1 MALSTVKIV
10 DTIEWVK
17 KLSFGRNPVIGNNLE
32 PALSNANMVMQ
43 TILGPPFAWW
53 WNAEDL
59 VFTCNPTLNTA
70 SVTNVVVTANVAT
83 ITCANTFAVN
93 QQVIPSA
100 LVTATFLNGQIM
112 QVATASATQF
122 TANVSRTTYGT
133 AGDTG
138 TITAATTQDYAVSS
152 PEFSHIELAT
162 IQDINVTPAKWYEL
176 KEVAHLS
183 LDTIKARPQF
193 IHPISQ
199 DVNGNVTFRLMPA
212 PDKAYPVVV
221 NVMKAPTLLNS
232 VNSTWAPIPDY
243 MQYVY
248 DWGFL
253 ALTWAFADDPRFAIA
268 NQKFTAG
275 LIARATGLTD
285 GDRNIFLNTWSEL
298 TGRQQ
303 AESAQGRQARVV

>member
-1 MALSTVKIV
+1 M
-10 DTIEWVK
+10 EWAK
-17 KLSFGRNPVIGNNLE
+17 KLSFGRNSALGNNIE
-32 PALSNANMVMQ
+32 PALSNANMIMQ

-59 VFTCNPTLNTA
+59 PFTCNPTLNTA
-70 SVTNVVVTANVAT
+70 SITNIALTSNVVT

-93 QQVIPSA
+93 QQVIPS
-100 LVTATFLNGQIM
+100 LINIATFLNGQIL
-112 QVATASATQF
+112 QVLTASASQI
-122 TANVSRTTYGT
+122 TANFTHADYVS
-133 AGDTG
+133 AANTG
-138 TITAATTQDYAVSS
+138 TLTAATTQDYTVSS

-162 IQDINVTPAKWYEL
+162 VQDINQNPAKWYEL

-183 LDTIKARPQF
+183 LDTIAARPQF

-199 DVNGNVTFRLMPA
+199 DASGNVTFRLMPA

-221 NVMKAPTLLNS
+221 NVMKAPILLNS

-248 DWGFL
+248 NWGFL
-253 ALTWAFADDPRFAIA
+253 ALTWAFADDNRFAMA

-285 GDRNIFLNTWSEL
+285 GDRNIFLNNWSEL
-298 TGRQQ
+298 TGKQQ
-303 AESAQGRQARVV
+303 AESAQGRQARAV